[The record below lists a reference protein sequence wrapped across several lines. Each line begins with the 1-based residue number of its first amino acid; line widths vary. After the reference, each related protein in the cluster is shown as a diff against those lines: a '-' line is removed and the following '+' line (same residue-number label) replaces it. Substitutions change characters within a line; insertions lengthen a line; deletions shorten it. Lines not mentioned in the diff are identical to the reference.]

1 MRTNARLALLVAP
14 LLLAGCTCCARPA
27 SGPARTL
34 SADCVDA
41 WVAALASPSGDVAI
55 EAPMRVCGSLEDFV
69 DGAQAAH
76 FAGDPVGTK
85 LIAEG
90 LCATGRFNDAPICG
104 QLGMTPPP
112 PTPAPTPGTSDA
124 R

>member
-1 MRTNARLALLVAP
+1 MWACR
-14 LLLAGCTCCARPA
+14 
-27 SGPARTL
+27 
-34 SADCVDA
+34 
-41 WVAALASPSGDVAI
+41 
-55 EAPMRVCGSLEDFV
+55 SLEEFA

-76 FAGDPVGTK
+76 AGDLGGTNPK

-90 LCATGRFNDAPICG
+90 LCATGRFNETPICG

-112 PTPAPTPGTSDA
+112 ATPTP